1 MSANTSLLRQIPK
14 IDDILRQP
22 LLEEAAQ
29 HCSYNLL
36 LESARETLDSLRHRI
51 LEGET
56 PSLAPADICQDVLSL
71 AEEKNT
77 MSLRPVING
86 TGIILHTNLGRARL
100 SDRAVEAIQSIAQ
113 DYNTLEYNLKKG
125 SRGSRY
131 DHIEA
136 LIAKITGAEDA
147 IAVNNNAAA
156 VLLLLT
162 ALTAGGEVVVSRGEL
177 VEIGGSFRV
186 PEIMSAC
193 GATLREV
200 GTTNKTRAADYA
212 AAIGEHTRALM
223 KVHTSNYRIVGFTE
237 SASREELAALAHSR
251 GLPFFEDLGSGSL
264 FDLEAFGI
272 HGEPTLQGS
281 VRAGADAVTCSGD
294 KLLGGPQ
301 AGILVGKKSCL
312 DVLKRHPLLRALR
325 VDKMTLAALEATLR
339 AYADGS
345 AVSTLPTLAMLAA
358 SPEELRAQARTLC
371 EKLTERGISAEVLA
385 EEDAVGGGS
394 VPAQTLPGFAAAVT
408 PRHCRVDELA
418 ERLRQRETPVAARI
432 AHERLLLCLRTL
444 RPEEYDELVR
454 AVAESD
460 R

>member
-1 MSANTSLLRQIPK
+1 MELSAFAKTNT
-14 IDDILRQP
+14 
-22 LLEEAAQ
+22 A
-29 HCSYNLL
+29 
-36 LESARETLDSLRHRI
+36 
-51 LEGET
+51 
-56 PSLAPADICQDVLSL
+56 
-71 AEEKNT
+71 
-77 MSLRPVING
+77 
-86 TGIILHTNLGRARL
+86 ARL
-100 SDRAVEAIQSIAQ
+100 RAAA
-113 DYNTLEYNLKKG
+113 
-125 SRGSRY
+125 SRGALS
-131 DHIEA
+131 HA
-136 LIAKITGAEDA
+136 LILSGAGDR
-147 IAVNNNAAA
+147 NAAA
-156 VLLLLT
+156 H
-162 ALTAGGEVVVSRGEL
+162 
-177 VEIGGSFRV
+177 
-186 PEIMSAC
+186 
-193 GATLREV
+193 
-200 GTTNKTRAADYA
+200 YA
-212 AAIGEHTRALM
+212 AAALECTGTDKPCLVCAHCRKVLADIHPDVLTVRDDEHAELSVDVIRGVRTDAFIRPNEGACKVYIFPDCTRLNEKDQNVLLKTVEEGPPYAAFLFCAENASVLLPTIRSRCVEVKLPPAGTVGEDDERTRELLRLIAEGRAAARAAFLL
-223 KVHTSNYRIVGFTE
+223 KLETAKAT
-237 SASREELAALAHSR
+237 REELAALAHSR

-281 VRAGADAVTCSGD
+281 VRTGADAVTCSGD

-408 PRHCRVDELA
+408 PRHCRMDELT
-418 ERLRQRETPVAARI
+418 ERLRQRETPVVARI